1 MLSLLSTSCAA
12 VAFPARFALAQQEW
26 SRCRPGRIVIVLEGL
41 DGVGKS
47 SVAKRLAQRLGP
59 GAKLQYALPEDMRA
73 GRAVFDAMSETEKR
87 QFYLI
92 GNLVAAAEA
101 DAECCVFDRS
111 YASTVAY
118 HRGTLATQ
126 RPLERPMMLVWP
138 AALRPTHYFYL
149 HCDETV
155 RLNRLQNRTATTPKT
170 AEETR
175 LAESAA
181 MRDEIDWCYRHF
193 EGVQEIDVS
202 QLSQD
207 DVCERIFSLIK
218 NRV

>member
-1 MLSLLSTSCAA
+1 M
-12 VAFPARFALAQQEW
+12 
-26 SRCRPGRIVIVLEGL
+26 IVIEGL

-47 SVAKRLAQRLGP
+47 SVVQRLAWRLGP
-59 GAKLQYALPEDMRA
+59 GAKLQYALPADMRA
-73 GRAVFDAMSETEKR
+73 ERAIFDAMSEIEKR

-92 GNLVAAAEA
+92 GNLVAVAET

-118 HRGTLATQ
+118 HRGTLAIQ

-138 AALRPTHYFYL
+138 AALQPTHYFYL
-149 HCDETV
+149 HCDEAI

-170 AEETR
+170 EEESR
-175 LAESAA
+175 LAESAT
-181 MRDEIDWCYRHF
+181 MRDEIDWSYRHF

-202 QLSQD
+202 HLSQD